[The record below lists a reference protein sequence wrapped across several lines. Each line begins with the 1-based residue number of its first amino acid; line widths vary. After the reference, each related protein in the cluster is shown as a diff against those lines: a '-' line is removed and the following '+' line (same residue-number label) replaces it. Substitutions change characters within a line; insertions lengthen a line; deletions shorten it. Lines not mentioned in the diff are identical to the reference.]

1 MMRIEL
7 TILGDP
13 AYICQDQFVPASD
26 NQTASTGFNEIL
38 GSFNSDFSS
47 PLILLNYRLPDDIDE
62 KNQGVMFSGTD
73 KVRDEN
79 LFFSGVYQ
87 VVKIESSIES
97 GQFLQTLTCVRLN
110 NQNGEGLPA
119 EVLKSSQSK
128 LLEVD
133 KLKDKVISDGK
144 GYMRG
149 KIKDYLRN

>member
-1 MMRIEL
+1 M
-7 TILGDP
+7 
-13 AYICQDQFVPASD
+13 
-26 NQTASTGFNEIL
+26 
-38 GSFNSDFSS
+38 
-47 PLILLNYRLPDDIDE
+47 
-62 KNQGVMFSGTD
+62 
-73 KVRDEN
+73 
-79 LFFSGVYQ
+79 
-87 VVKIESSIES
+87 VKIESSIES

>member
-26 NQTASTGFNEIL
+26 NIKESTGYDDIL
-38 GSFNSDFSS
+38 GSFNSDLVS

-62 KNQGVMFSGTD
+62 KKEGVMFSGTD

-119 EVLKSSQSK
+119 EVVKSSQAK
-128 LLEVD
+128 LLKVD
-133 KLKDKVISDGK
+133 KLKDKVISSAK
-144 GYMRG
+144 GYMRM
-149 KIKDYLRN
+149 RN